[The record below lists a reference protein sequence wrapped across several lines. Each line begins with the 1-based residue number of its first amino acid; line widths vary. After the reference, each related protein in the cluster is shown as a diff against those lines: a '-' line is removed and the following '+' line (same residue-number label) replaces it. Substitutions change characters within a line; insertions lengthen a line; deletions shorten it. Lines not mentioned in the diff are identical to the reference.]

1 MIALLVACWSASAW
15 AGEPSA
21 GVPSDPPAGVP
32 AAPPVGTPDA
42 PPAGSPEAP
51 PVGSPEAP
59 AAGVPVGPPA
69 GVPVAPPAGVPMAP
83 APGVP
88 SAAAA
93 ATSAPIAA
101 SGTVTRIE
109 VVGLQRVEEA
119 AILDAISL
127 RPGEELA
134 DWKLQRDLR
143 AIWRTG
149 FVADVVFRLVA
160 EGSGQLLLVSVKEK
174 PAIRSWSIEG
184 EKKIKEDD
192 LKEVIDIEN
201 FTVPSDARI
210 AQNVKAIRD
219 KYLEKGF
226 YLAEVA
232 PVIKPVGD
240 DLVDLTFRIVENRKV
255 LVQSIDITGNEHV
268 DDAKIKKFMQTK
280 EAGIVPWLT
289 SSGTYIE
296 ENLDNDTYVVR
307 SVLLE
312 EGYVDAQ
319 VDHPSVFLS
328 PDKRYIY
335 ISVHVTEGPQYK
347 IGKMDVRGDFV
358 PAEGLTAAAS
368 QALLEGATLR
378 DVQEALARD
387 VKAGVTIDEAWT
399 PRIRKGIFDFASNNL
414 PMKPGDTFKLTTMQ
428 AATQRVSDLYGDEG
442 YAFANIVPLPQPNP
456 DTRLVDIT
464 FDVQRGEKMR
474 IGRINITG
482 NDPTM
487 DKVVRRE
494 IPQNEGDIY
503 KGSRLRE
510 ARERLMRL
518 GFFEEVNIST
528 PKGDADD
535 ELDMNVDVT
544 ERPTGSFTVGAG
556 FSSVDSF
563 LLTANIQKA
572 NFLGMG
578 WLVSIAGNIS
588 KPTKQGSV
596 DFYDPYFLD
605 SRWTA
610 RISGFYN
617 QRSYLEDEYQRGGV
631 LEIGRY
637 VDSRDDIRVASN
649 YTLEDVGLTSID
661 EYKERLFGGELY
673 RNGLTSSVGLSFEVD
688 KRNNRINATRGFK
701 FRLDTA
707 LAGGFRVNEKEIVSL
722 FGGDFNYWETKA
734 NFRFYQPLEKKEFLI
749 FKYNLSLGR
758 IQSTDGTVVPYIHRY
773 RAGGITSLRG
783 FEPLALGPSIRA
795 MGYRDYSVPR
805 SQFVGSDDPSNADD
819 RLVIGGTE
827 TLINNFELESPIV
840 KSAGISLVTFFD
852 AGNTFGDEHGNGHI
866 DLTDLR
872 TSVGFGVRWFSPI
885 GPLRFEWGFPLD
897 PKADER
903 ASVFD
908 FTIGSAF

>member
-1 MIALLVACWSASAW
+1 MIALLVASWCAVAW
-15 AGEPSA
+15 AGEPGA
-21 GVPSDPPAGVP
+21 GSPTPPAPGVP
-32 AAPPVGTPDA
+32 AAPPPGAPNP
-42 PPAGSPEAP
+42 PPAGLPADP
-51 PVGSPEAP
+51 PPGLP
-59 AAGVPVGPPA
+59 ADPPPGLPA
-69 GVPVAPPAGVPMAP
+69 EPP
-83 APGVP
+83 PGVP
-88 SAAAA
+88 AEPAVGLPGLSA
-93 ATSAPIAA
+93 APIAA
-101 SGTVTRIE
+101 TGSITRIE
-109 VVGLQRVEEA
+109 VVGLKRVEEA

-149 FVADVVFRLVA
+149 FVSDVVFRLVPD
-160 EGSGQLLLVSVKEK
+160 GNGQELLVSVKEK
-174 PAIRSWSIEG
+174 PAIRSWAIEG

-192 LKEVIDIEN
+192 LKEVVDIEN

-226 YLAEVA
+226 YLAEVT

-240 DLVDLTFRIVENRKV
+240 DLVDLVFKIVENRKV

-268 DDAKIKKFMQTK
+268 DDGKIKKFMQTK

-335 ISVHVTEGPQYK
+335 ITIHVTEGPQYK
-347 IGKMDVRGDFV
+347 IGKMDVKGDFV
-358 PAEGLTAAAS
+358 PSEGLTAGAS
-368 QALLEGATLR
+368 QALLLGATLK
-378 DVQEALARD
+378 DVQDARARD
-387 VKAGVTIDEAWT
+387 EKAGIKIDDAWV
-399 PRIRKGIFDFASNNL
+399 PKIRKGLFDFANSNL

-456 DTRLVDIT
+456 ETKLVDIT
-464 FDVQRGEKMR
+464 FDIQRGEKMR

-494 IPQNEGDIY
+494 IPQNEGDVY
-503 KGSRLRE
+503 KGSRVRE
-510 ARERLMRL
+510 ARERLQRL

-528 PKGDADD
+528 PKGNADD

-637 VDSRDDIRVASN
+637 IDNRDDIRVATN

-661 EYKERLFGGELY
+661 DYKSRLFGGELY
-673 RNGLTSSVGLSFEVD
+673 RNGLTSSLGLSFEVD

-701 FRLDTA
+701 FRLDTS
-707 LAGGFRVNEKEIVSL
+707 LAGGFRLNEKEVVSL
-722 FGGDFNYWETKA
+722 FGGDFNFWETKA

-749 FKYNLSLGR
+749 FKYNLSMGR
-758 IQSTDGTVVPYIHRY
+758 IQSTDGSVVPYIHRY

-805 SQFVGSDDPSNADD
+805 SQFVGSDDPSNAED

-852 AGNTFGDEHGNGHI
+852 AGNTFGDAHGNGHI

-897 PKADER
+897 PKPDER